1 MKLVRRFIPV
11 ALVLQ
16 LPLLV
21 VGCGTI
27 NKVSVV
33 CTGAAGGGDVRPGPV
48 RSYAK
53 FTDIKEDYRIQGMIS
68 TLILPLMKNKSEAR
82 EALAQEI
89 AAGLGVNSLVG
100 LTSLNHPYLND
111 PSSKYAPSCAILV
124 NTGAQP
130 GENQPARPKFIVCVL
145 PVRVKTDKTKPASRL
160 EPFITPELQFH
171 LAQKGYYAYR
181 CTASAVDVTGLAAE
195 MELPAE
201 LKEPLGVVPD
211 FVLTCEIEQGGIE
224 FGGGLK
230 NLRMR
235 VVLYDLQR
243 KMNVW
248 EDVQSMVGWSLLDLL
263 IDPNL
268 KWSVSE
274 GEFRESVH
282 TAVELAVKKLSLVSG
297 YGELKK

>member
-33 CTGAAGGGDVRPGPV
+33 CTGAAGGGDVRPGAV

-171 LAQKGYYAYR
+171 LA
-181 CTASAVDVTGLAAE
+181 V
-195 MELPAE
+195 
-201 LKEPLGVVPD
+201 LG
-211 FVLTCEIEQGGIE
+211 G
-224 FGGGLK
+224 
-230 NLRMR
+230 
-235 VVLYDLQR
+235 
-243 KMNVW
+243 
-248 EDVQSMVGWSLLDLL
+248 
-263 IDPNL
+263 
-268 KWSVSE
+268 
-274 GEFRESVH
+274 
-282 TAVELAVKKLSLVSG
+282 
-297 YGELKK
+297 